1 MKPLL
6 FLAAGL
12 ALFLHSAA
20 AESPAPLP
28 PYRPEQQVRGTI
40 RNFGSG
46 FYGLIKRWEDGFLK
60 YQPEIKFGDDLPSS
74 DAAMAGL
81 IKGDADLAP
90 SGRELSLDEY
100 LGFYEATG
108 HNPLEI
114 TVGTG
119 TYDVPGGSWGIVV
132 FVAQDNPIRRLTL
145 KQLDGIFGSE
155 RTGAYSGFKWM
166 PQKARG
172 PEGDLRTWGQ
182 LGLTGAW
189 ADHPI
194 QTYGYAPSGMS
205 AFFQLKVFQGG
216 DKWNPNYRE
225 YIENGT
231 KIMSAG
237 EAGARGG
244 VLRMLAELAQN
255 PYGIGWA
262 GMPQFEAAKVPGLRA
277 LALSEKDGGPYVPP
291 SKETMAD
298 RSYPLAR
305 SVYVYLNRPPGLPL
319 DPKLRE
325 FLRFILS
332 REGQQILA
340 AHGTYLPLTA
350 AAVQEQRAKLE

>member
-1 MKPLL
+1 MKPTLIIL
-6 FLAAGL
+6 AGL
-12 ALFLHSAA
+12 VLGRLAVGAEP
-20 AESPAPLP
+20 AESLPA
-28 PYRPEQQVRGTI
+28 YQPEQQVHGTI

-46 FYGLIKRWEDGFLK
+46 FYGLVKRWEDGFLK
-60 YQPEIKFGDDLPSS
+60 VQPGIKFGDDLPSS

-108 HNPLEI
+108 HNPVEI

-119 TYDVPGGSWGIVV
+119 TFDVPGGSWGIVV
-132 FVAQDNPIRRLTL
+132 FVSQSNPLARLTL

-155 RTGAYSGFKWM
+155 RTGAYTGFKWM

-172 PEGDLRTWGQ
+172 PEGNIRTWGQ

-189 ADHPI
+189 ADRPI

-205 AFFQLKVFQGG
+205 AFFQLQVFGGG

-237 EAGARGG
+237 ETGARGG
-244 VLRMLAELAQN
+244 ILRMLAELARD

-262 GMPQFEAAKVPGLRA
+262 GMPQFEAAKVSGLKAIA
-277 LALSEKDGGPYVPP
+277 LAASEGGPYVAPT
-291 SKETMAD
+291 KQTMAD
-298 RSYPLAR
+298 RTYPLAR
-305 SVYVYLNRPPGLPL
+305 RVYIYLNRPSGLPV

-332 REGQQILA
+332 REGQRILA
-340 AHGTYLPLTA
+340 DHGTYLPLTP
-350 AAVQEQRAKLE
+350 AVVREQRTKLD